1 MNKAKSFSTKQGIF
15 LIQKLNNKF
24 YKGLLTNSI
33 VTLIQFPL
41 STMVLSLVWCQLFII
56 IGRLAILYS
65 MTYRICSKWSNRHYL
80 WDNL

>member
-1 MNKAKSFSTKQGIF
+1 MNKAESFSTKQGIF

-41 STMVLSLVWCQLFII
+41 STMVLSLV
-56 IGRLAILYS
+56 
-65 MTYRICSKWSNRHYL
+65 
-80 WDNL
+80 